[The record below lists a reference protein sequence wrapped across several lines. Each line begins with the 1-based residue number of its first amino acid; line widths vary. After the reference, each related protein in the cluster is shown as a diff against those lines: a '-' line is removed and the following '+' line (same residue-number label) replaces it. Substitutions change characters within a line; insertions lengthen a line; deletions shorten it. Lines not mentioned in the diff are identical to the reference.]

1 MRKRLG
7 GFFRLSLA
15 KRCQLGVNNARVF
28 AGLGEKQVEFA
39 LPMPKQNHDC
49 RPCLICVWS
58 SEAVG
63 WPQPALFLGI
73 CQGGQ
78 VIPSRL
84 GMIQALPWGLWHP
97 RLEFKE

>member
-1 MRKRLG
+1 
-7 GFFRLSLA
+7 
-15 KRCQLGVNNARVF
+15 
-28 AGLGEKQVEFA
+28 
-39 LPMPKQNHDC
+39 
-49 RPCLICVWS
+49 LICVWS

-97 RLEFKE
+97 RLGFKE